1 VRASSRRRYPTA
13 PLVGVGG
20 LITKG
25 DRILVVKRENDPG
38 KGLWSIPG
46 GLLEVGETIQ
56 EGVKREIREETGLD
70 VEVVELL
77 DVIDS
82 ITCDEAERV
91 CFHYVLIDFLCRVT
105 RGKLSPDT
113 DVKEAQWVR
122 VDDLENIPTTRTLT
136 RLLKKMG
143 EKGRPTSA

>member
-1 VRASSRRRYPTA
+1 
-13 PLVGVGG
+13 
-20 LITKG
+20 LITEG

-46 GLLEVGETIQ
+46 GLLEVGETIR
-56 EGVKREIREETGLD
+56 EGVKRELREETGLD

-77 DVIDS
+77 DVIDN
-82 ITCDEAERV
+82 ITCDEAGRV

-105 RGKLSPDT
+105 RGELTPDT
-113 DVKEAQWVR
+113 DVKEVQWVR
-122 VDDLENIPTTRTLT
+122 VDDLEKIPTTRTLM